1 MSLVFVWRKL
11 VKLLLVLVRVA
22 CLGQGVA
29 QPAEMNG
36 PRYPWKGAREQ
47 PYSVVGVLD

>member
-1 MSLVFVWRKL
+1 MSLALVWLKP

-22 CLGQGVA
+22 CQGQGVA

-36 PRYPWKGAREQ
+36 PRYPWKGAREP
-47 PYSVVGVLD
+47 PYSVGVLD